1 MLRIGVIGIG
11 NTGNQIAAL
20 AMEELKIP
28 VIAINSSEHD
38 LEQVPNG
45 VTKLLISDKDGHT
58 HGAGKNRK
66 LAKKFLKDSISG
78 LVNKD
83 EVSNL
88 MENVDVAFVVS
99 STGGGTGSGTALVMT
114 DILQSIYSDVKV
126 IIVGVTPSN
135 NEALSSHVNSLE
147 YLNELYNVL
156 DKPTYMLYDNDRVE
170 GRSYEVINKV
180 NEEIV
185 KDFNVL
191 RLYYNLPTKF
201 DSIDERD
208 GTRLISFAGRIVV
221 VRLEDFKEKD
231 CDTRSIESMII
242 DTLNRNC
249 HAECQRDKK
258 VMATGLI
265 ANMSQQLFDVF
276 DDNLPEVRKF
286 VGDPVHGFRHIH
298 VNEDRKDINN
308 LFFIMSGLS
317 AVNDTIHN
325 TNETI
330 DQINENQ
337 RKLEEEQ
344 AALDGEN
351 LKVLSEKISSD
362 DKKDTTEDKGANIS
376 SIFRKFDV

>member
-45 VTKLLISDKDGHT
+45 VTKLLISDKDGLT

-317 AVNDTIHN
+317 AVNDKIQKI
-325 TNETI
+325 NETI

-337 RKLEEEQ
+337 SKLEEEQ

>member
-45 VTKLLISDKDGHT
+45 VTKLLISDKDGLT

-317 AVNDTIHN
+317 AVNDKIQKI
-325 TNETI
+325 NETI

>member
-20 AMEELKIP
+20 AMNELKIP

-38 LEQVPNG
+38 LEQVPSG
-45 VTKLLISDKDGHT
+45 VTKLLIADKDGLT
-58 HGAGKNRK
+58 HGAGKDRK
-66 LAKKFLKDSISG
+66 LAKKFLKDSITG
-78 LVNKD
+78 LVNRE

-88 MENVDVAFVVS
+88 MEQTDIVFVVS

-114 DILQSIYSDVKV
+114 DILQSIYSNVKV

-156 DKPTYMLYDNDRVE
+156 DKSTYMLYDNDRVD
-170 GRSYEVINKV
+170 GKSYEVINKV
-180 NEEIV
+180 NEEVV
-185 KDFNVL
+185 KDLNVL

-208 GTRLISFAGRIVV
+208 GTRLISYPGRIVV
-221 VRLEDFKEKD
+221 TRLEDFKEKD

-242 DTLNRNC
+242 DSLNRNC
-249 HAECQRDKK
+249 HVETQRDQK

-265 ANMSQQLFDVF
+265 ANMSQQLFDMF
-276 DDNLPEVRKF
+276 DDNLPNVKKT
-286 VGDPVHGFRHIH
+286 VGNPVHGFKHIH
-298 VNEDRKDINN
+298 VNEDRKDMNN

-317 AVNDTIHN
+317 AVNDKILKI
-325 TNETI
+325 NEVI
-330 DQINENQ
+330 DQINEKQ
-337 RKLEEEQ
+337 KELEEEQ
-344 AALDGEN
+344 SALDKEN
-351 LKVLSEKISSD
+351 LKILSEKIS
-362 DKKDTTEDKGANIS
+362 EDSTPKADNGEDVNIS
-376 SIFRKFDV
+376 SIFKKFDV